1 MMQGNPKQQPAFPA
15 KMPTPSLNKSVFTGK
30 KNNIHNDSADLP
42 DQIVRENMSSAE
54 ISIRMLDHASW
65 LVQNRRS

>member
-1 MMQGNPKQQPAFPA
+1 MQGNPKKQPAFPA

-30 KNNIHNDSADLP
+30 KNDIHSDSADLP
-42 DQIVRENMSSAE
+42 EQIVRENRASVE

-65 LVQNRRS
+65 LIQKRRS